1 MKIRLLII
9 SLLAVTLAA
18 ACGGKRLQ
26 QPVIDPAGV
35 DMGRYQ
41 ADLAECEQVAQQVEQ
56 KAGAGAVGGAVVG
69 ALVGSILGD
78 SRAAMKSAGAGAVV
92 GGARG
97 GAATQREKDRVV
109 RNCLRQRGYAVLN

>member
-1 MKIRLLII
+1 MKTRLIFI
-9 SLLAVTLAA
+9 SLLAVALAA

-35 DMGRYQ
+35 DMGQYQ
-41 ADLAECEQVAQQVEQ
+41 DDLAECEQIAQQVEQ
-56 KAGAGAVGGAVVG
+56 KAGAGAAGGAVVG
-69 ALVGSILGD
+69 ALVGSIFGD

-92 GGARG
+92 GAARG
-97 GAATQREKDRVV
+97 GAATRQEKSRVV